1 MHNAFY
7 KLFKNDLF
15 RYQLSF
21 SWHLCCVAITSSVVH
36 KASFGSMQNPCIKFK
51 QHLSKIKIPVMK
63 RFICL
68 LMFLFVSVAIVNAQS
83 AEETKVAEAVT
94 ALNKATIEA
103 DKNMLESL
111 TAEDLSYGHSG
122 GKVENKTQ
130 FITALVSGAVDF
142 ISIDIT
148 DQKIM
153 VAGKNAIVR
162 NIYAAKLTSEGKPVE
177 LKIGTLM
184 VWQKIKGKWK
194 LLARQGY
201 KL

>member
-1 MHNAFY
+1 MK
-7 KLFKNDLF
+7 KLI
-15 RYQLSF
+15 Y
-21 SWHLCCVAITSSVVH
+21 
-36 KASFGSMQNPCIKFK
+36 
-51 QHLSKIKIPVMK
+51 
-63 RFICL
+63 L
-68 LMFLFVSVAIVNAQS
+68 LMFLLVSVTIVTAQS
-83 AEETKVAEAVT
+83 AEETKVADAVT
-94 ALNKATIEA
+94 ALNKAMIDV
-103 DKNMLESL
+103 DKNVLETL

-130 FITALVSGAVDF
+130 FLDAVVSGTVDF

-148 DQKIM
+148 DQKIT

-162 NIYAAKLTSEGKPVE
+162 NIYAAKLTNEGKPVE

>member
-1 MHNAFY
+1 MK
-7 KLFKNDLF
+7 KL
-15 RYQLSF
+15 
-21 SWHLCCVAITSSVVH
+21 I
-36 KASFGSMQNPCIKFK
+36 
-51 QHLSKIKIPVMK
+51 
-63 RFICL
+63 
-68 LMFLFVSVAIVNAQS
+68 FLFGFLFISVTIVSAQS
-83 AEETKVAEAVT
+83 AEETKVADAVT
-94 ALNKATIEA
+94 ALNKATIDA

-111 TAEDLSYGHSG
+111 TVEDLSYGHSG

-130 FITALVSGAVDF
+130 FITALVSGTVDF

-148 DQKIM
+148 DQKIT

-162 NIYAAKLTSEGKPVE
+162 NTYAAKLTNEGKPVE

>member
-1 MHNAFY
+1 MK
-7 KLFKNDLF
+7 KLI
-15 RYQLSF
+15 Y
-21 SWHLCCVAITSSVVH
+21 
-36 KASFGSMQNPCIKFK
+36 
-51 QHLSKIKIPVMK
+51 
-63 RFICL
+63 L
-68 LMFLFVSVAIVNAQS
+68 LMFLLVSVTIVTAQS
-83 AEETKVAEAVT
+83 AEETKVADAVT
-94 ALNKATIEA
+94 ALNKAMIDV
-103 DKNMLESL
+103 DKNVLETL

-130 FITALVSGAVDF
+130 FLDAVVSGTVDY

-148 DQKIM
+148 DQKIT

-162 NIYAAKLTSEGKPVE
+162 NMYAAKLTNEGKPVE
-177 LKIGTLM
+177 IKIGTLM

>member
-1 MHNAFY
+1 MK
-7 KLFKNDLF
+7 KLVYFF
-15 RYQLSF
+15 IF
-21 SWHLCCVAITSSVVH
+21 FFVFAI
-36 KASFGSMQNPCIKFK
+36 A
-51 QHLSKIKIPVMK
+51 
-63 RFICL
+63 
-68 LMFLFVSVAIVNAQS
+68 ANAQS
-83 AEETKVAEAVT
+83 AEETKVADAVT
-94 ALNKATIEA
+94 ALNKATIDA

-111 TAEDLSYGHSG
+111 TAEELSYGHSG

-130 FITALVSGAVDF
+130 FITALVSGTVDF

-148 DQKIM
+148 DQKIT

-162 NIYAAKLTSEGKPVE
+162 NMYAAKLTNEGKPVE

-184 VWQKIKGKWK
+184 VWQKIKGNWK

>member
-1 MHNAFY
+1 MK
-7 KLFKNDLF
+7 KLISLF
-15 RYQLSF
+15 
-21 SWHLCCVAITSSVVH
+21 A
-36 KASFGSMQNPCIKFK
+36 
-51 QHLSKIKIPVMK
+51 
-63 RFICL
+63 
-68 LMFLFVSVAIVNAQS
+68 FLFVSAAIVTAQS

-94 ALNKATIEA
+94 ALNKATIDA

-130 FITALVSGAVDF
+130 FITALVSGTVDF

-148 DQKIM
+148 DQKIT

-162 NIYAAKLTSEGKPVE
+162 NIYAAKLTNEGKPVE

>member
-1 MHNAFY
+1 MK
-7 KLFKNDLF
+7 KLVYLF
-15 RYQLSF
+15 IFFFLSVT
-21 SWHLCCVAITSSVVH
+21 VAT
-36 KASFGSMQNPCIKFK
+36 
-51 QHLSKIKIPVMK
+51 
-63 RFICL
+63 
-68 LMFLFVSVAIVNAQS
+68 AQS
-83 AEETKVAEAVT
+83 VEETQVADAVT
-94 ALNKATIEA
+94 ALNKATVDA

-111 TAEDLSYGHSG
+111 TAEGLSYGHSG

-130 FITALVSGAVDF
+130 FITALVSGTVDF

-148 DQKIM
+148 DQKIT

-162 NIYAAKLTSEGKPVE
+162 NMYAAKLTNEGKSVE